1 MSRSSLAHQMKM
13 NPGFGPTGYYSKTLQ
28 AQMAEEED
36 DDDDPTIL
44 GSRYSIHYTSN
55 VSESVPEPS

>member
-1 MSRSSLAHQMKM
+1 MKKMSRSSLAHQMKM

-28 AQMAEEED
+28 AQMQEEED

-44 GSRYSIHYTSN
+44 GSRYAIYFT
-55 VSESVPEPS
+55 